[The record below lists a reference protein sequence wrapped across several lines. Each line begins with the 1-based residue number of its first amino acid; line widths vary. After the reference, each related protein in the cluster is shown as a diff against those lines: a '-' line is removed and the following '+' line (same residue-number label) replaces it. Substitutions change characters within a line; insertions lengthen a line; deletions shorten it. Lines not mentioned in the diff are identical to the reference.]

1 MGVGGGI
8 NYDVT
13 ARGKRSPAV
22 DLKQPDG
29 LKVVRKL
36 CRQADVLIEPF
47 RPGVMEMLGLG
58 ECLDCS
64 RGAAS
69 VLAGPDHVTKDN
81 PRLVYARL
89 TGCLWHQPNISIWD
103 LGLRQSH
110 YQARFWAVRSL
121 QRHGWPRHQLPR
133 SLRRPQHPRQET

>member
-36 CRQADVLIEPF
+36 CRQVDVLIEPF
-47 RPGVMEMLGLG
+47 RPGVMERLGLG
-58 ECLDCS
+58 ECLDYGCGS
-64 RGAAS
+64 LS
-69 VLAGPDHVTKDN
+69 VLAGPDHVTEDN

-89 TGCLWHQPNISIWD
+89 TGC
-103 LGLRQSH
+103 
-110 YQARFWAVRSL
+110 
-121 QRHGWPRHQLPR
+121 
-133 SLRRPQHPRQET
+133 